1 MEPTKLHCKDGEMK
15 KFNHKQRQKNIEAL
29 TENEFDVL
37 IVGGGINGAGIA
49 REAAFR
55 GMKVALIEANDFAS
69 GTSSRSSKLIHGGIR
84 YLENL
89 EFKLVFEA
97 LNERSYLFEMAPHL
111 VHPLQFM
118 IPLFK
123 SSRVGMFKMGLGM
136 WLYDVLALFQTPEI
150 HDRLNSR
157 QTTDLQPEVQSKDL
171 LGSYL
176 YYDAYMDDDRLVL
189 ETLRSAHEKGAIIAN
204 YIKANSYEYKHNWHC
219 FDVEDI
225 IARKKFSIKA
235 KHVFSCVGPWT
246 DLFGPL
252 LDNQWKKMLR
262 PTKGIH
268 LIIPRAKLNL
278 HQAVVMGA
286 EAGNRIIF
294 GIPRGEF
301 TIIGTTDTDFKEN
314 PADVRSLKED
324 VDYLLKIVKS
334 YFPQTYIGYDD
345 IISSYSGVRPLVK
358 DDAES
363 TGKTSREHAIKFGK
377 NGVLFVTGGKYTTYR
392 KIAEEAV
399 DKLLQTLPL
408 EERISFKK
416 VNTKV
421 PLNSKVTKENYGYYM
436 SKQENKDDFLLA
448 EMFGPEAEDIK
459 KSYYKYSFYQK
470 LAAFHIDNTM
480 CLSVAD
486 LYLRRSNLMLTHRDH
501 GLSKFNE
508 IAEVFKEKLHVTD
521 LFLTEELD
529 KIKAH
534 IQHEMGW
541 KSSK

>member
-1 MEPTKLHCKDGEMK
+1 MK
-15 KFNHKQRQKNIEAL
+15 KFNHKQRQRSIEAL
-29 TENEFDVL
+29 TENDFDVL

-97 LNERSYLFEMAPHL
+97 LNERSHLFEMAPHL
-111 VHPLQFM
+111 VHPLKFM

-136 WLYDVLALFQTPEI
+136 WLYDILSLFQTPEI
-150 HDRLNSR
+150 HDQLN
-157 QTTDLQPEVQSKDL
+157 TKETLALQPEVQAKDL

-176 YYDAYMDDDRLVL
+176 YFDAYMDDDRLVL
-189 ETLRSAHEKGAIIAN
+189 ETLRSANEKGAVIAN
-204 YIKANSYEYKHNWHC
+204 YIKAAKYEYSQGLHH
-219 FDVEDI
+219 FQAEDQLS
-225 IARKKFSIKA
+225 KKTFSIRA

-246 DLFGPL
+246 DLFGPVV
-252 LDNQWKKMLR
+252 DKEWKKVLR

-268 LIIPRAKLNL
+268 LIIPRSKLNL

-286 EAGNRIIF
+286 ETGNRIIF

-301 TIIGTTDTDFKEN
+301 LIIGTTDTDYNDN
-314 PADVRSLKED
+314 PSNVKTQKED
-324 VDYLLKIVKS
+324 VDYLLKIVKN
-334 YFPQTYIGYDD
+334 YFPNSNIGYSD

-363 TGKTSREHAIKFGK
+363 TGKTSREHAIKVGK
-377 NGVLFVTGGKYTTYR
+377 NNILFVTGGKYTTYR

-399 DKLLQTLPL
+399 EKLLALLPI
-408 EERISFKK
+408 EQKAQFKK
-416 VNTKV
+416 VDTKV
-421 PLNSKVTKENYGYYM
+421 PLNSKVTKENYKFYL
-436 SKQENKDDFLLA
+436 SKQESKEDFILA
-448 EMFGPEAEDIK
+448 EMLGPEVEDIK
-459 KSYYKYSFYQK
+459 KSYYNYSFFQK
-470 LAAFHIDNTM
+470 LAAFHIDHTM
-480 CLSVAD
+480 CLSIAD
-486 LYLRRSNLMLTHRDH
+486 LYLRRTPLMLTHRDH
-501 GLSKFNE
+501 GLSKFEE
-508 IAEVFKEKLHVTD
+508 IAEVFKDKLHVDEKFIT
-521 LFLTEELD
+521 TELE

-534 IQHEMGW
+534 IADEMGW
-541 KSSK
+541 QLKS